1 MIRRVTRALVL
12 ATALAVG
19 GCASIPPEAPELSV
33 QLGGRISAL
42 EVAHVRAI
50 EKFFAERRLRVDE
63 FIQQTWVPTF
73 AGEFFEEKEIDDVWK
88 QIVTSK
94 DPNDRLKFLV
104 IVGPS
109 LQKKINE
116 KRVEF
121 MKPLEELEREVKSNL
136 KIECDQARGINNTL
150 TAFLQSASKVE
161 ANRRRYLD
169 MLGITNKQVDKFI
182 DETDEAVTQL
192 VTKTKDV
199 SDKVDKGKAYIDKIK
214 AITAKVKS

>member
-1 MIRRVTRALVL
+1 MRRVTRALVL

-19 GCASIPPEAPELSV
+19 GCAHIPPEAPELSA

-63 FIQQTWVPTF
+63 FIQQIWVPTF
-73 AGEFFEEKEIDDVWK
+73 AGDFFEEKEINDVWK
-88 QIVTSK
+88 QVVASK
-94 DPNDRLKFLV
+94 DPNDRLQFLV
-104 IVGPS
+104 IVGPR

-116 KRVEF
+116 KRVEL
-121 MKPLEELEREVKSNL
+121 MKPLEDLEREVKSKL
-136 KIECDQARGINNTL
+136 KIEYDQARGINNTL

-161 ANRRRYLD
+161 ANRKRYLE
-169 MLGITNKQVDKFI
+169 MLGITDKQVDKFI